1 MRVEQKSA
9 VGEGRDCKGQAADD
23 DESLPS
29 GLFDETSLNI
39 DQSSAD
45 DSDER
50 ENMDP
55 SDNDSSA
62 PVSPPA
68 ITRAQH
74 DFEAELDGIV
84 SVAIADTQHRSG
96 KYNRKD
102 LKSSHNEV
110 SSKICTT
117 GGGKRP
123 HFIGFK
129 GGLFRQ
135 AKARKSNCSQSN
147 RSRRNHRSTTD
158 SSKCWAVPY
167 IESVRQSHS
176 KFINYRSQ
184 KTLLDSR
191 IDVDGPF
198 SLLVEKKENVPSTH
212 MSSLL
217 DGLPDEMQVTLKT
230 MFEKKRNESVSSLHT

>member
-1 MRVEQKSA
+1 MPVAKRGVCRGRV
-9 VGEGRDCKGQAADD
+9 ADD

-29 GLFDETSLNI
+29 GLFDETSSNI
-39 DQSSAD
+39 DQSTAD
-45 DSDER
+45 ADSDER

-84 SVAIADTQHRSG
+84 SVAIADNQHRSG
-96 KYNRKD
+96 KCKREGS
-102 LKSSHNEV
+102 KSSHNEV

-117 GGGKRP
+117 GGGKRSN
-123 HFIGFK
+123 FIGFK

-135 AKARKSNCSQSN
+135 AKARKSNRSQSN
-147 RSRRNHRSTTD
+147 RLRRSRSTTTD

-176 KFINYRSQ
+176 KYVKYRSQ
-184 KTLLDSR
+184 KSLLDSR
-191 IDVDGPF
+191 TYVDGPF
-198 SLLVEKKENVPSTH
+198 RLLDEKKENVSSTH
-212 MSSLL
+212 MPSLL
-217 DGLPDEMQVTLKT
+217 DGLPDDMQVTLKT
-230 MFEKKRNESVSSLHT
+230 MFEKKRNESVPLLHT